1 LVYERVQVVEG
12 SLDPHLWAYRFC
24 ITLEHL
30 SQTLQQ
36 QSMKKKCPILH
47 AFLQEEPNLRATQY
61 LPDIVRLQQYLYDS
75 FHHRLDRREA
85 RTMTIGEF
93 LQSRQHGELS
103 TDHVLN
109 AYYSLKDIELVDLPS

>member
-1 LVYERVQVVEG
+1 METLSLVASYNFSSEFSFLSSLIPSLEHDQLFYLVYERVQVVEG

-47 AFLQEEPNLRATQY
+47 AFLQE
-61 LPDIVRLQQYLYDS
+61 VC
-75 FHHRLDRREA
+75 
-85 RTMTIGEF
+85 
-93 LQSRQHGELS
+93 
-103 TDHVLN
+103 
-109 AYYSLKDIELVDLPS
+109 